1 MEEQVL
7 STPLGGVRI
16 ETEGG
21 KLVELNLTDRRGG
34 RRAPKGAI
42 AKELDRFFRGEVQ
55 DLNGIPV
62 DLRHATDFE
71 RRVYEAT
78 RAIPFG
84 KVATYGQI
92 AKAIGEPGA
101 ARAVGNA
108 LGKNPIALVIP
119 CHRVVASTGI
129 GGFTGGLEW
138 KRKLLRFEG
147 SLKSLR

>member
-1 MEEQVL
+1 ML
-7 STPLGGVRI
+7 STPLGGIRI

-21 KLVELNLTDRRGG
+21 KLVELNLTHRQGG
-34 RRAPKGAI
+34 RKAPEGPI
-42 AKELDRFFRGEVQ
+42 AAELARFFRGEIR
-55 DLNGIPV
+55 DLTGIPV
-62 DLRHATDFE
+62 DLRNSTGFE

-108 LGKNPIALVIP
+108 LGRNPIALVIP
-119 CHRVVASTGI
+119 CHRVVASNGI

-147 SLKSLR
+147 SLKTVG